1 MRCKKNYIMKIS
13 EESLRQLRCVAADME
28 GTSFHLHTHILY
40 DLRSQLGSQRKK
52 YLEIGCAYG
61 MTSSLILSHPFPT
74 DCVAVDL
81 GVPATIESTVMRN
94 VKKFTFKGNTFNYVK
109 GDSKSPQVVKE
120 VLRHSTKY
128 DIVFIDGDHTKR
140 GVISDFHN
148 YAELVEIGGYIIFDD
163 YLDEWDCP
171 DVRRGVDEIISKFSD
186 SFEMIGCLEYDM
198 LKEFTTLPS
207 NNLFIMRKIKEIGS
221 NSKVKF
227 LREEGYV
234 IMKNFFTK
242 ERINGVRESAQRVF
256 QIQFDK
262 KNYKAGFKENMVRLF
277 KEDEEVFINCG
288 KTIQQGLIELYS
300 LAIDDKL
307 LLELRNLG
315 IYLPN
320 LCTRPVLFF
329 NHQELAKSEVY
340 YKTPLHQDWPSMQ
353 SSSDSLVVW
362 IPLLDVD
369 SENGSI
375 IIYPKSHLLGDLS
388 DSIVGGFATISD
400 LAKFNSYGFEEIQ
413 PSVECGDIVIF
424 STFLAHKS
432 GDISNDSIRWSCHF
446 RYTNLLDKDFI
457 ERGFPNPYVYKP
469 IIKEN

>member
-1 MRCKKNYIMKIS
+1 MNIS
-13 EESLRQLRCVAADME
+13 EESLKQLRCVAADME
-28 GTSFHLHTHILY
+28 GTPFHFHTHILY
-40 DLRSQLGSQRKK
+40 DLRSHLGTERKK

-81 GVPATIESTVMRN
+81 GVPSSIESTVRN
-94 VKKFTFKGNTFNYVK
+94 NVRKFMFKGNTFNYVK
-109 GDSKSPQVVKE
+109 GDSKSAKTIKE
-120 VLRHSTKY
+120 VLGYSTKY

-140 GVISDFHN
+140 GVISDFNN
-148 YAELVEIGGYIIFDD
+148 YAELVEIGGYLIFDD

-171 DVRRGVDEIISKFSD
+171 EVRKGVDEIINKFGD
-186 SFEMIGCLEYDM
+186 SFEMIGCLEYDL
-198 LKEFTTLPS
+198 LKEFTTLPA
-207 NNLFIMRKIKEIGS
+207 NNLFIMRKIKEIS
-221 NSKVKF
+221 STNKVKF
-227 LREEGYV
+227 LQEEGY
-234 IMKNFFTK
+234 IILRNFFPK
-242 ERINGVRESAQRVF
+242 EKINRVKESAQRVF

-262 KNYKAGFKENMVRLF
+262 RKYTEGFKENMVRLF

-307 LLELRNLG
+307 LYELRNLG
-315 IYLPN
+315 IAVPN

-329 NHQELAKSEVY
+329 NHPDLAKSEVY

-388 DSIVGGFATISD
+388 DSVVGGFATISD
-400 LAKFNSYGFEEIQ
+400 LNKFDSFGLQ
-413 PSVECGDIVIF
+413 PVQPNVESGDIVIF